1 MRPTEGHVLMSHQT
15 GAMFSTLSDH
25 NIEFIAVVKLSMA
38 VQMAKEQAPMFQ
50 NWNIFFDIDRRTSM
64 HAVKFAMGTR
74 AKVGSMLSPY
84 GVRKLIV
91 RLLLYE

>member
-15 GAMFSTLSDH
+15 GAIFSTLLDH

-38 VQMAKEQAPMFQ
+38 IQMAKEQAPMFQ

-64 HAVKFAMGTR
+64 HATKFAVGTR
-74 AKVGSMLSPY
+74 GKVGSMLSLY
-84 GVRKLIV
+84 G
-91 RLLLYE
+91 